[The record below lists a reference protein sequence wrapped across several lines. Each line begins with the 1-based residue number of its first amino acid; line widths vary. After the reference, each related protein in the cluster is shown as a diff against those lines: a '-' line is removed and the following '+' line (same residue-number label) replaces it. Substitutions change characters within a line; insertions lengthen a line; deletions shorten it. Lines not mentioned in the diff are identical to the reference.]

1 MVKFVALY
9 PGQGSQER
17 GMALDFYQVSPQV
30 RELFER
36 FSQGAQIDLKK
47 VIETGNP
54 AILGETLTT
63 QLVVTL
69 ANLSALT
76 VARELEIPIASH
88 AGFSLGELSG
98 YYASEVLE
106 IGDLLKLLL
115 TRGTLLR
122 RHTQALER
130 GGRQLAMAAVIGL
143 SFERAQQILD
153 SSGVKGLFCANDNS
167 PQQVVLSGYEDEL
180 AQVVTSLKKG
190 GAQRVI
196 KLKVRGAFHTP
207 LMGEAQ
213 KEFAQFLEG
222 ISFNHPIAKL
232 YSSVSAQEV
241 ASGEEARG
249 LLARQFSSPVRWRS
263 LMEKIKG
270 NKALELGPGRV
281 LTRLSGEGCYLGGS
295 YAELVKVKEGVG
307 DV

>member
-17 GMALDFYQVSPQV
+17 GMALDFYRVSPQV

-36 FSQGAQIDLKK
+36 FSHGAQIDLKR

-54 AILGETLTT
+54 TILSETLTT

-69 ANLSALT
+69 ANLSALA

-88 AGFSLGELSG
+88 AGFSLGELSA
-98 YYASEVLE
+98 YYASGVLE
-106 IGDLLKLLL
+106 VGDLLKLVLM
-115 TRGTLLR
+115 RGALLR
-122 RHTQALER
+122 GHTQALER
-130 GGRQLAMAAVIGL
+130 GGRELAMAAIVGL
-143 SFERAQQILD
+143 SFKRAQQIIG
-153 SSGVKGLFCANDNS
+153 SSGVKGLYCANDNS
-167 PQQVVLSGYEDEL
+167 SQQVVLSGYEDKL
-180 AQVVTSLKKG
+180 AQVVTLLKER

-213 KEFAQFLEG
+213 KEFARFIEA
-222 ISFNHPIAKL
+222 IPFNHPTAKL

-241 ASGEEARG
+241 ASGEEAKG
-249 LLARQFSSPVRWRS
+249 LLVKQFTSPVRWRS

-281 LTRLSGEGCYLGGS
+281 LTRLYGEGCYSGES
-295 YAELVKVKEGVG
+295 YAELVKAKEGVG

>member
-36 FSQGAQIDLKK
+36 FSQGAQIDLKR

-54 AILGETLTT
+54 VNLNETFTT

-69 ANLSALT
+69 ANLSALA
-76 VARELEIPIASH
+76 VARELEIPITSH
-88 AGFSLGELSG
+88 AGFSLGELSA
-98 YYASEVLE
+98 YYASGILKV
-106 IGDLLKLLL
+106 GNLLKLLL

-122 RHTQALER
+122 GHTQALER
-130 GGRQLAMAAVIGL
+130 EGRQLAMAAVVGL

-153 SSGVKGLFCANDNS
+153 SNRVKGLYCANDNS

-180 AQVVTSLKKG
+180 AQVVTPLKEG
-190 GAQRVI
+190 GAQRVV

-213 KEFAQFLEG
+213 KEFARFIEA
-222 ISFNHPIAKL
+222 IPFNHPTAKL
-232 YSSVSAQEV
+232 YSSVSAEEV
-241 ASGEEARG
+241 ASSEEAKD
-249 LLARQFSSPVRWRS
+249 LLVRQFTSPVRWRS
-263 LMEKIKG
+263 LMERIKG
-270 NKALELGPGRV
+270 NKALELGPGSV
-281 LTRLSGEGCYLGGS
+281 LTRLYGEGCYSGES
-295 YAELVKVKEGVG
+295 YAELVKVKEGVR